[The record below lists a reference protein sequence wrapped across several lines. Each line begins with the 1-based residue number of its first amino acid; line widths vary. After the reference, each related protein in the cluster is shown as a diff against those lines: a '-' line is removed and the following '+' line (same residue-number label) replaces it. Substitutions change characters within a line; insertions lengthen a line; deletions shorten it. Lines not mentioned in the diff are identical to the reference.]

1 MWHPHTDLR
10 AWGTSG
16 GSGQLPLLGR
26 SLTEGRLLPVSMDDL
41 LDLGD
46 GPNPAYASA
55 PAVSGVAGGLNF
67 GTSAAVAGQGG
78 GSGDVG
84 AAGGEE
90 DDSLLQA
97 LEATALQATTP
108 SSDPNSI
115 YRNKSGTIG
124 SLESLMLASDQIKAL
139 ALPPPPPPPPP
150 SMGTLGSTT

>member
-1 MWHPHTDLR
+1 
-10 AWGTSG
+10 
-16 GSGQLPLLGR
+16 
-26 SLTEGRLLPVSMDDL
+26 MDDL

-55 PAVSGVAGGLNF
+55 PAVSGVAGGLDF
-67 GTSAAVAGQGG
+67 GTSAAVAAGQGG

-97 LEATALQATTP
+97 LEATAFQATTP
-108 SSDPNSI
+108 NSDPNS
-115 YRNKSGTIG
+115 RNKSGTIG

-139 ALPPPPPPPPP
+139 ALPPPPPPP